1 MGSQSVLCPVCQ
13 GVVPATGKEAYTA
26 LRGRL
31 ILTNGYCAGGCAER
45 RAEEQALQQTQQ
57 QTQQMARPEPAPAP
71 VAPVQMAPAMPVRTP
86 LRVVR

>member
-13 GVVPATGKEAYTA
+13 GVVPATGKEAYTP

-31 ILTNGYCAGGCAER
+31 ILTNGYCSGGCAER
-45 RAEEQALQQTQQ
+45 RAEEQAQQ
-57 QTQQMARPEPAPAP
+57 QTQQMARPEP
-71 VAPVQMAPAMPVRTP
+71 VAPVQVAPAMPVRTP